1 MTLQSLINNVP
12 FEDKV
17 TISIWSADWDEELE
31 RETAVTECGHLG
43 SLKTIAEAYNNRVKV
58 VRVFSVYDG
67 GITIE
72 CKLKK

>member
-17 TISIWSADWDEELE
+17 TISVWSADWDEELV
-31 RETAVTECGHLG
+31 RESAVTECGHLG
-43 SLKTIAEAYNNRVKV
+43 NLQYIAYYYNTKAKV
-58 VRVFSVYDG
+58 TRIFHTDD